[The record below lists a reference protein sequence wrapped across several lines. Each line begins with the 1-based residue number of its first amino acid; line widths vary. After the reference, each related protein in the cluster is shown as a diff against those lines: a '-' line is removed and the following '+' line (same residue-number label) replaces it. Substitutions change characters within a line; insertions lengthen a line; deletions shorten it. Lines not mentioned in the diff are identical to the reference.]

1 MENLNGKVGV
11 VTGAASGIGRSMAER
26 FCKEGMAVVL
36 ADIEEE
42 SLDEAVEQIAANGG
56 KAIGVVTD
64 VSSKE
69 AVENLANETIK
80 KIWRCPCASQ
90 QCWRCCSWPP
100 R

>member
-42 SLDEAVEQIAANGG
+42 SLNEAVDQNV
-56 KAIGVVTD
+56 KACGTEAMELNNVIVLTHAW
-64 VSSKE
+64 VSLDDGSDP
-69 AVENLANETIK
+69 LNE
-80 KIWRCPCASQ
+80 CL
-90 QCWRCCSWPP
+90 
-100 R
+100 